1 MPWRKRAKKGMGVA
15 SAYLSMSAALS
26 VEVGDRCW
34 MVESILTSGEIV
46 AFVLLGGGRSKEVTL
61 SPIGRRLARRSTMV
75 YSCPLGIYSA
85 ALNSVCVVVAMH
97 GSKNDRLEVKQK
109 IRSESATTE
118 LKSIVVFPLNS
129 KK

>member
-1 MPWRKRAKKGMGVA
+1 VPWRKRAKKGMGVA

-26 VEVGDRCW
+26 VETGGGDCW

-75 YSCPLGIYSA
+75 YSSCPQRYLFCFD
-85 ALNSVCVVVAMH
+85 LFCFEFSVFV
-97 GSKNDRLEVKQK
+97 QK
-109 IRSESATTE
+109 MT
-118 LKSIVVFPLNS
+118 V
-129 KK
+129 